1 MMNSEVLK
9 KLENFKRSV
18 SVCFQNIIQSEFVY
32 MINY

>member
-1 MMNSEVLK
+1 MNSEVLK

-18 SVCFQNIIQSEFVY
+18 SVCFHNVIQSEFVY